1 MELEDLR
8 AKWTE
13 IQQTKLSKES
23 RQVLRSAAPTAED
36 HSSSVTVSYLQLDN
50 SSKSANAYLNQ
61 RKDELD
67 AKLSELAEKREV
79 KDDENLGL
87 LLEVENLAV
96 AIQLQKKCVE
106 DKEAKLAE
114 MEKHDRVTTVVM
126 RRALLSRKI
135 KEQHELLL
143 NLQDQVDTYMY
154 RSLPSLG

>member
-23 RQVLRSAAPTAED
+23 RQVLRSAASIAED

-67 AKLSELAEKREV
+67 AKLSELVSASYMVPSNGLKNS
-79 KDDENLGL
+79 KPKGWLGSYSFSNSL
-87 LLEVENLAV
+87 L
-96 AIQLQKKCVE
+96 QLSTTLFKNGRRRS
-106 DKEAKLAE
+106 AKS
-114 MEKHDRVTTVVM
+114 KTT
-126 RRALLSRKI
+126 RISDFCLRWNI
-135 KEQHELLL
+135 WQ
-143 NLQDQVDTYMY
+143 
-154 RSLPSLG
+154 